1 MWHTTTISCTR
12 WFQICK
18 FHAAETDSI
27 TSYCKLLLRTTRD
40 QTVPQSVPRYCGVV
54 QHRTPCYKI
63 LQGTTA
69 YYQVLLGATKSNM
82 VAFRATT
89 QYKATV
95 CTRKYSSL
103 LQSFR
108 LRSHVSQRIAPWL
121 SLLQGPTRYHEVLD
135 RTSPYYTEFDVVTP
149 QLVAKLRIFSLNTH
163 VSYGNLLLFTFRL
176 SCQNSPNTA
185 LATKSDSSTSL
196 NIAPATKNG
205 SFMISDIFS

>member
-1 MWHTTTISCTR
+1 MWHTTAISCTR

-27 TSYCKLLLRTTRD
+27 TSYYKLLLRTTRD

-121 SLLQGPTRYHEVLD
+121 CLLQGPTRHHEVLD

-149 QLVAKLRIFSLNTH
+149 QLVAKLRIFCAQHTRFVWKSTTFH
-163 VSYGNLLLFTFRL
+163 VPAIMPKFTKYCTCHKKWQFDFTQYCSRHEKWFL
-176 SCQNSPNTA
+176 H
-185 LATKSDSSTSL
+185 D
-196 NIAPATKNG
+196 
-205 SFMISDIFS
+205 